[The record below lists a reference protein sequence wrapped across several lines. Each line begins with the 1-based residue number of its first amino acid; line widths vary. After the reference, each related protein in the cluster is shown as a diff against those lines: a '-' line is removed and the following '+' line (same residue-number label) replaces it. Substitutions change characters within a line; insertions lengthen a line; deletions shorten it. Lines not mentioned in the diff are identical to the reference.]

1 MSNVDLCSTGGN
13 AFVSAVSVQVSFVD
27 NFSCIHCP
35 VGTDRRCV
43 ACQAIPQ
50 ARGRHNKLP
59 QHHAVGHRCDHTEMG
74 KHGKRGREARWQWR
88 ERERE
93 RHLLAKDVADLDGR
107 TPLSLAEKGLLNH
120 LNGCGMQPCARFL
133 AEFSDFFNGR
143 ERT

>member
-13 AFVSAVSVQVSFVD
+13 AFVSAVSVQLSFVD

-59 QHHAVGHRCDHTEMG
+59 QHHAGGHRCDRGAQVHTTSA
-74 KHGKRGREARWQWR
+74 KHPGDEQ
-88 ERERE
+88 
-93 RHLLAKDVADLDGR
+93 
-107 TPLSLAEKGLLNH
+107 KG
-120 LNGCGMQPCARFL
+120 
-133 AEFSDFFNGR
+133 
-143 ERT
+143 